1 VTDFLPAERARGIT
15 IQSAAI
21 TLHWPPIDA
30 EGLTD
35 GSKDRPSS
43 SISHEIN
50 LIDTPGHAD
59 FTFEVLR
66 SLRVLDGAVCI
77 LDGVAGVEA
86 QTEMVWAQAGHYHI
100 PRLIYINKLDR
111 DGAAFARTVREIA
124 QKLHVWPVVCHIP
137 WWIGPS
143 AVFSGVGD
151 VVNLRAL
158 RWTESGDGRKIQS
171 HDLQNL
177 MNIHPEFASELQRAR
192 IALVELLSEHDED
205 MVDQFLENE
214 ENHLAISAEAITKSL
229 RKCILQTPQLIT
241 PVFAGASFRNIGVQP
256 LMDAVV
262 DFLPSPHERR
272 DPEVTIDGETS
283 HLMEVLKPGTVSKR
297 ITPRKQPSKAITAN
311 IQACALAF
319 KVVNDPKRGVLV
331 YVRVYHGS
339 LKQGTMMFNTSLG
352 VSERA
357 LRILRMYASDAV
369 DIGYIESGHIGV
381 VVGLKHTRT
390 GDTLVT
396 YHGTNTKEGPPAP
409 LNTLQLKPISVP
421 PPLFYAG
428 VEPSSLS
435 EEKQVSSALE
445 ILLREDPSLH
455 VTTDPESGQ
464 TLLSG
469 MGELHLEIAC
479 DRLIHDLKAKA
490 TIGNI
495 EIGYREA
502 ISVKSSPF
510 LSKVDREVGGKY
522 LKATC
527 LAEVEPVDLEQ
538 SQSINNDSNIMEVH
552 LQDGNALS
560 IHFPPPTNA
569 ESSGRQVTNGM
580 PDHLS
585 KEAIATGT
593 QAGVDAALAR
603 GPKYHFPIHS
613 TRVHIHLDPEEQLF
627 MDSTPG
633 AIALATRQAV
643 EGAIQ
648 SSHTAVATTL
658 LEPVML
664 ATITLK
670 EEDLGG
676 VVHDLTS
683 ARGAQVISLDDDDAT
698 AKSINGGL
706 DGHAGQFTWDLKKVY
721 TPPDPFSATSSPDT
735 VQAVDQRMRQ
745 ITARVP
751 LNEMIGYLKHLRSL
765 TGGRGTF
772 VMQFD
777 RFEPVRGPRLK
788 RAVTELRGT

>member
-30 EGLTD
+30 ESTKNGPRDGL
-35 GSKDRPSS
+35 SS
-43 SISHEIN
+43 TSHDIN

-86 QTEMVWAQAGHYHI
+86 QTEMVWAQAGHYDI
-100 PRLIYINKLDR
+100 PRLIYVNKLDR
-111 DGAAFARTVREIA
+111 DGATFARTVREIA
-124 QKLHVWPVVCHIP
+124 QKLHIWPAICHIP
-137 WWIGPS
+137 FWKGS
-143 AVFSGVGD
+143 NAVFSGVGD
-151 VVNLRAL
+151 AVNLRAL
-158 RWTESGDGRKIQS
+158 LWTEGGDGRDIQAYGLS
-171 HDLQNL
+171 SLTSID
-177 MNIHPEFASELQRAR
+177 PKFASELQRAR
-192 IALVELLSEHDED
+192 ITLVELLSEHDED
-205 MVDQFLENE
+205 MVDEFLENE
-214 ENHLAISAEAITKSL
+214 EDHLAISGAAITKSL
-229 RKCILQTPQLIT
+229 RKCILQTPQLIV
-241 PVFAGASFRNIGVQP
+241 PVLAGASFRNIGVQP
-256 LMDAVV
+256 LMDAIV
-262 DFLPSPHERR
+262 DLLPSPNER
-272 DPEVTIDGETS
+272 PSTEVTINGVTS
-283 HLMEVLKPGTVSKR
+283 NLIDVLSADSASKEL
-297 ITPRKQPSKAITAN
+297 ITKKHNSKANGAN
-311 IQACALAF
+311 LQACALAF

-339 LKQGTMMFNTSLG
+339 LKQGAMMFNTSLG

-369 DIGYIESGHIGV
+369 DIGSIDSGHIGV
-381 VVGLKHTRT
+381 VAGLKHTRT

-396 YHGTNTKEGPPAP
+396 YQGMNTKEGPPAP
-409 LNTLQLKPISVP
+409 LNTLELKPISVP
-421 PPLFYAG
+421 PPVFYAG

-435 EEKQVSSALE
+435 EEKQVLSALE

-495 EIGYREA
+495 EIGYRET
-502 ISVKSSPF
+502 ISIKSTPF
-510 LSKVDREVGGKY
+510 LSRVDREVGGKY
-522 LKATC
+522 LKANC
-527 LAEVEPVDLEQ
+527 LAEVEPINLEQ
-538 SQSINNDSNIMEVH
+538 VLSINSSAHITEIR
-552 LQDGNALS
+552 LQDGNVLDVN
-560 IHFPPPTNA
+560 FPPPTISDNGMS
-569 ESSGRQVTNGM
+569 EITNGI

-585 KEAIATGT
+585 KESITTAI
-593 QAGVDAALAR
+593 QVGVNAALAR
-603 GPKYHFPIHS
+603 GPKYHFPMHS
-613 TRVHIHLDPEEQLF
+613 TNVHIRLNPAEHLF
-627 MDSTPG
+627 ADSTPG
-633 AIALATRQAV
+633 AIALAARQAV
-643 EGAIQ
+643 QGAIQ
-648 SSHTAVATTL
+648 NSHSAVANML

-664 ATITLK
+664 ATINLK

-683 ARGAQVISLDDDDAT
+683 ARGAQVLSLDDDDAT
-698 AKSINGGL
+698 AKSINGGSES
-706 DGHAGQFTWDLKKVY
+706 HAGHFTWDLKKVY
-721 TPPDPFSATSSPDT
+721 TPPDPFSASSSPDT
-735 VQAVDQRMRQ
+735 VHAVDQRMRQ

-751 LNEMIGYLKHLRSL
+751 LKEMVGYLKHLRSL

-772 VMQFD
+772 VMHFD
-777 RFEPVRGPRLK
+777 RFELVRGPRLK
-788 RAVTELRGT
+788 RAVTELQGV